1 VSSRVRTVLRP
12 LVAAVVALALVGCGT
27 VTATGDAAATVDGV
41 AVSRSQLE
49 TGVREIVGDVE
60 ALDPAERG
68 LRVGTIQRHLLGFQI
83 QGAIFERLA
92 DEQGITVEQA
102 DLDAAR
108 NRLLEATGG
117 QAQLDQLIAQEGL
130 TPTLFEE
137 LILPQEVRI
146 AELAEVVGPEQINP
160 FLVEEIRAAHVV
172 VAPGLGRWDAE
183 QLRVVEPT
191 PVGTGEPAAP
201 GLG

>member
-1 VSSRVRTVLRP
+1 VSPRVRTVLRS
-12 LVAAVVALALVGCGT
+12 LVAALAVLLLAGCGT
-27 VTATGDAAATVDGV
+27 VTAAGDAAATVDGV

-49 TGVREIVGDVE
+49 SGVREIVGDVE
-60 ALDPAERG
+60 ALDPEERG
-68 LRVGTIQRHLLGFQI
+68 FRVGTVQRHILGFQI

-92 DEQGITVEQA
+92 DEQGITIDEA

-117 QAQLDQLIAQEGL
+117 QEQLDQLIAREGL

-160 FLVEEIRAAHVV
+160 YLVEEIRGADVA
-172 VAPGLGRWDAE
+172 VAPGLGRWDPE
-183 QLRVVEPT
+183 QLRVVEPST
-191 PVGTGEPAAP
+191 VGGGEPVAP

>member
-1 VSSRVRTVLRP
+1 MRTVLRS
-12 LVAAVVALALVGCGT
+12 LVAALAAVVLAGCGT
-27 VTATGDAAATVDGV
+27 VPAAGDAAATVDGV

-60 ALDPAERG
+60 SLDPEERG
-68 LRVGTIQRHLLGFQI
+68 FRVGTVQRHLLGFQI

-108 NRLLEATGG
+108 DRLLAATGG

-160 FLVEEIRAAHVV
+160 YLVEEIRGAEIV
-172 VAPGLGRWDAE
+172 VAPGLGRWDPE

-191 PVGTGEPAAP
+191 AVGTGEPAVP